1 VLRFLLPVLLVGLL
15 SALWFGLPSATTA
28 PMPMVRAVL
37 SGFSEVPAIS
47 TTGSGSFEAK
57 VSDLVIEY
65 VLSYEAL
72 EGTPTLAAH
81 IHLGQADV
89 NGGVAVF
96 LCGGGGRPACT
107 PGSGTFTGTITAA
120 DVIGP
125 TAQGLAPG
133 EIGELVRAILK
144 GATYAN
150 VHTGPHPG
158 GEIRGQI
165 RGENFGGAGP

>member
-1 VLRFLLPVLLVGLL
+1 
-15 SALWFGLPSATTA
+15 
-28 PMPMVRAVL
+28 MVRAVL
-37 SGFSEVPAIS
+37 SGFNEVPAIS

-57 VSDLVIEY
+57 VSDGSIEY

-72 EGTPTLAAH
+72 EGIVTEQAH

-89 NGGVAVF
+89 NGGVAAF

-133 EIGELVRAILK
+133 EFGELVRAILK

-150 VHTGPHPG
+150 VHTNKHPG